1 MTHLVQND
9 AEAWKVR
16 SSVRR
21 CVGRQKSI
29 RKSPLESAVA
39 LCMLVV
45 VVVVVVASSARSSV
59 RPSVRLSATRARS
72 RSVGVSCDCSL
83 VRLIRSSRSS
93 SLMALPATVSVRGS
107 IPPSALSHRD
117 SGGHRMGIIH

>member
-39 LCMLVV
+39 LCML

-107 IPPSALSHRD
+107 IPPSVLSHRD